1 MKGKIRLKQIVSF
14 LIAFAMMFSFMQ
26 IGNIKSASA
35 VTAGNENTQVPG
47 LIFRVGDENGAI
59 RIVDRAADDKDKY
72 VIRQLPMAQKF
83 TLDSEE
89 GYSIVSVDKIPNM
102 TVSQTSVGGKKR
114 FSIVNI
120 KDYSAFVLSIKI
132 QDPEGNINSYDIN
145 IDFRTDSSLEFKD
158 IVISYSGSQSYTDT
172 ISFGATDSDGTYTT
186 GPVESGITKA
196 SIELHDNN
204 GLSMDF
210 TIKGKSG
217 KTVDLIGGENKI
229 ELVVTSNGISKI
241 YTLIIKKKGQAL
253 LKSLTPSTGTL
264 SPTFNSDIY
273 DYEVTVPTTQEKIA
287 FTPVAIDNSSTIKV
301 KKSTVAS
308 GKRSPEISLEEGKN
322 RIPITVTTSDGDTA
336 TYNVV
341 VTRTEK
347 FRSTALTGLRLTSG
361 TLSPT
366 FNKGIYE
373 YTAIVENSVTSV
385 GVTPTAEDSNATIKV
400 NGKTV
405 PSKATSPYISLDEG
419 GNTITVVVTDTKGDT
434 STYTINITR
443 RYPKNNVN
451 LSSLTV
457 TDGKLSPI
465 FDPETYLY
473 SVKVDR
479 SVDTVRIKFSTQNDK
494 AKVKINGVEYP
505 NGQSDKIKLNLGAN
519 TVKIE
524 VVAEDGKSTTTY
536 ALSIIRD
543 KVEGKYEWVIEGD
556 KWTYYDGYGV
566 KVKNDWVKYDNLWY
580 YMDLNGY
587 KQTGW
592 KQIGGLWYFF
602 NSDGIM
608 QTGWMYDKGYWYYL
622 QANGS
627 LRTNGWAMYDG
638 NWYLFNELGEM
649 QTGWHQYKGD
659 WYYMSDE
666 GVMQKGWITYDRNKY
681 YLNDDGTMRTGWLF
695 NGKVWYYF
703 GPEGQMRTGW
713 QTIDG
718 KDYYFDSSGA
728 MKTGMMFL
736 DGRWVNLGNA

>member
-26 IGNIKSASA
+26 ISNIKSASA

-47 LIFRVGDENGAI
+47 LIFRVGDENGDI

-72 VIRQLPMAQKF
+72 VIRQLPTVQRF

-102 TVSQTSVGGKKR
+102 TVSETSVGGKKR

-172 ISFGATDSDGTYTT
+172 ISFGATDSDGTYVT

-196 SIELHDNN
+196 AIELHDNN

-210 TIKGKSG
+210 TIKGNSG

-229 ELVVTSNGISKI
+229 ELVVTSSGISKM

-264 SPTFNSDIY
+264 SPAFNSDIY

-287 FTPVAIDNSSTIKV
+287 FTPVAIDNSTKIKV

-308 GKRSPEISLEEGKN
+308 GKRSQEISLEEGKN
-322 RIPITVTTSDGDTA
+322 RIPITVTTSDGESV
-336 TYNVV
+336 TYTVI

-366 FNKGIYE
+366 FNKGIFE
-373 YTAIVENSVTSV
+373 YTAVVENSVTSV

-400 NGKTV
+400 NNKTV
-405 PSKATSPYISLDEG
+405 PSGATSPYISLDEG
-419 GNTITVVVTDTKGDT
+419 GNTINVVVTDSKGEK

-451 LSSLTV
+451 LSSLSV

-465 FDPETYLY
+465 FDPEIYLY
-473 SVKVDR
+473 SAKVARNID
-479 SVDTVRIKFSTQNDK
+479 SVRIKFTTQNDK
-494 AKVKINGVEYP
+494 AKVKINDVEYP
-505 NGQSDKIKLNLGAN
+505 NGQSDKIKLNLGVN
-519 TVKIE
+519 TVKIQ

-536 ALSIIRD
+536 VLSIIRD
-543 KVEGKYEWVIEGD
+543 KVEGKYEWVVENGQM
-556 KWTYYDGYGV
+556 TYYDGYGI
-566 KVKNDWVKYDNLWY
+566 KVKNNWVKYDNKWY
-580 YMDLNGY
+580 FMDLNGY
-587 KQTGW
+587 MQTGW
-592 KQIGGLWYFF
+592 KQIGGLWYYF
-602 NSDGIM
+602 NENGVM
-608 QTGWMYDKGYWYYL
+608 HTGWFYDKGYWYYL
-622 QANGS
+622 QGNGS
-627 LRTNGWAMYDG
+627 LRTSSWAMLDG
-638 NWYLFNELGEM
+638 KWYLFNELGEM
-649 QTGWHQYKGD
+649 QTGWHQYLGN
-659 WYYMSDE
+659 WYYLSDE
-666 GVMQKGWITYDRNKY
+666 GVMQKGWITYDKNKY
-681 YLNDDGTMRTGWLF
+681 YLNDDGSMRTGWLF

-718 KDYYFDSSGA
+718 TDYYFDASGA
-728 MKTGMMFL
+728 MLTGMHFL
-736 DGRWVNLGNA
+736 DGRWIDLGNA